1 MDIQILVILA
11 VLAIIIVVTVV
22 ILLNRNKKVVVSY
35 DNIVRLFEN
44 VSVESIGFVRNKI
57 VVEFKDVAKFDVDL
71 LKQEG
76 GKGINIVGDK
86 VKFFVSDDKE
96 VNEAVYFDIKNKV
109 EGQ

>member
-11 VLAIIIVVTVV
+11 VLAIIIVVTVA